1 MNGIVVVGHGPAA
14 HRLCASLHRLGHRSP
29 VTVLGAEP
37 HAAYNR
43 ALLPSV
49 LDGTLPAQAL
59 ELAAPPGNA
68 RVRRAAVVTGVDR
81 ARREVRTADGTVY
94 GYEVLVLA
102 TGARPR
108 SPGFDSP
115 AVRRLGT
122 LADAEPPPEGPVVI
136 VGGGLRGAGAAAALG
151 RAGHEVTLVH
161 SGPRLAHRDLD
172 GPASAVL
179 ARTLEEAGVALE
191 LDRRVAGAEHGKAVL
206 DDGRLLAAATVL
218 ACAGSVPETAV
229 ARAAGLEVRRGI
241 VVDDRLRT
249 GDPRIHAIGDCAE
262 HAGAA
267 GDSLTSAW
275 EQADA
280 LAGILTGS
288 DSPYR
293 PTRRVLRPGIRGLE
307 LTVVG
312 PVEEPAPDGEPA
324 PGDDPAPG
332 EETVS
337 LSDPGGGRHAR
348 LRLRDGRIRSG
359 IVAGFPQAVA
369 AVGRLYARD
378 LPVPSDRL
386 ALLIGSAGGYAASGA
401 LPDTAVV
408 CQCNNV
414 TRKALRQAWDGG
426 ARALPALAAATR
438 ATTGCGTCVP
448 AVGRLCAELAR
459 STEGGN
465 RP

>member
-1 MNGIVVVGHGPAA
+1 MSAIVVGGIVVVGHGPAA
-14 HRLCASLHRLGHRSP
+14 HRLSASLYRLGHRGP

-37 HAAYNR
+37 RPAYNR

-49 LDGTLPAQAL
+49 LDATLPGHAL
-59 ELAAPPGNA
+59 ELAAPPGNT
-68 RVRRAAVVTGVDR
+68 RVVRAAVVTGVDR

-122 LADAEPPPEGPVVI
+122 LADAEPPPPGPVVI
-136 VGGGLRGAGAAAALG
+136 AGGGLRGAGVAAALG

-179 ARTLEEAGVALE
+179 ARTLEEAGVTLE
-191 LDRRVAGAEHGKAVL
+191 LGRRVAGAEHGKALL
-206 DDGRLLAAATVL
+206 DDGRLLAASTLL
-218 ACAGSVPETAV
+218 ACAGSVPETGV
-229 ARAAGLEVRRGI
+229 AQAAGLEVRRAI

-249 GDPRIHAIGDCAE
+249 ADPRIHAIGDCAE
-262 HAGAA
+262 HAGTA
-267 GDSLTSAW
+267 GDSLVAAW

-280 LAGILTGS
+280 LAAILTGS
-288 DSPYR
+288 DNPYR
-293 PTRRVLRPGIRGLE
+293 PTRRVLRPGIRGLD

-312 PVEEPAPDGEPA
+312 PGGEPA
-324 PGDDPAPG
+324 GGREPGPG

-337 LSDPGGGRHAR
+337 LSDPAGGRHAR
-348 LRLRDGRIRSG
+348 LRLRDGRIQSG

-378 LPVPSDRL
+378 RPVPGDRL

-448 AVGRLCAELAR
+448 AVGRLCAELAG
-459 STEGGN
+459 STEGGHG
-465 RP
+465 

>member
-1 MNGIVVVGHGPAA
+1 MNRIVVVGNGPAA
-14 HRLCASLHRLGHRSP
+14 HRLCASLHRLGHRDP

-43 ALLPSV
+43 ALLLSV
-49 LDGTLPAQAL
+49 LDGTLPGRAL

-68 RVRRAAVVTGVDR
+68 RVRRAAVVTGIDR

-136 VGGGLRGAGAAAALG
+136 AGGGLRGAGAAAALS

-172 GPASAVL
+172 GPGSAVL
-179 ARTLEEAGVALE
+179 ARTLEKAGVALE
-191 LDRRVAGAEHGKAVL
+191 LGRRVAGAEHGKAVL
-206 DDGRLLAAATVL
+206 DDGRPLAAATVL
-218 ACAGSVPETAV
+218 ACAGSVPETGA

-267 GDSLTSAW
+267 GDSLASAW

-288 DSPYR
+288 DTAYR
-293 PTRRVLRPGIRGLE
+293 PTRRVLRPGIRGLD

-312 PVEEPAPDGEPA
+312 PGGEP
-324 PGDDPAPG
+324 DREPAPG

-337 LSDPGGGRHAR
+337 LSDPAGGRHAR

-359 IVAGFPQAVA
+359 IVVGFPQAVA

-378 LPVPSDRL
+378 HPVPSDRL
-386 ALLIGSAGGYAASGA
+386 ALLIGSAGGYASSGA

-414 TRKALRQAWDGG
+414 TRKALRRAWDGG
-426 ARALPALAAATR
+426 ARAVPALAAATR
-438 ATTGCGTCVP
+438 ATTGCGTCVA
-448 AVGRLCAELAR
+448 AVGRLCAELTGSA
-459 STEGGN
+459 EGG
-465 RP
+465 PDA

>member
-1 MNGIVVVGHGPAA
+1 MSGIVVVGHGPAA
-14 HRLCASLHRLGHRSP
+14 HRLCASLHRLGHRGP
-29 VTVLGAEP
+29 VTVLAAEP

-43 ALLPSV
+43 ALLLSV
-49 LDGTLPAQAL
+49 LDGTLPGRAL

-68 RVRRAAVVTGVDR
+68 RVRRAAVVTGIDR
-81 ARREVRTADGTVY
+81 ARREVRTADGTGY

-136 VGGGLRGAGAAAALG
+136 AGGGLRGAGAAAALSG
-151 RAGHEVTLVH
+151 AGHEVTLVH

-191 LDRRVAGAEHGKAVL
+191 LGRRVAGAEHGKAVL

-280 LAGILTGS
+280 LASILTGS
-288 DSPYR
+288 DRPYR

-312 PVEEPAPDGEPA
+312 QGGEPAPDRE
-324 PGDDPAPG
+324 PAPG
-332 EETVS
+332 EESVS

-348 LRLRDGRIRSG
+348 LRLREGRIRSG

-414 TRKALRQAWDGG
+414 TRGALRQAWAGG
-426 ARALPALAAATR
+426 ARALPELAAATR

-459 STEGGN
+459 SAEGGH